1 MPHRTHLVLTSWF
14 DRQIVVMSR
23 FHTRHPLPLIA
34 GLGIF
39 APLALFVAAG
49 VGAKDGPEESVLPQV
64 DPPSKSTSPDLAK
77 APAVEF
83 RMLTLRAGEGPYP
96 WSVPGRFVRS
106 FVTNDPNNLELV
118 TSAAVKGRPEL
129 DSQIEWDVTP
139 PAGFQLPAGAVLRGQ
154 KLALNLIRPDGNL
167 SGAGEPLS
175 LTVRCRVAVDGRVFT
190 RVTRL
195 EQDLRDRLRQE
206 YVDLERAYIPAR
218 SELLDEEQF
227 KRTYG
232 KKYPAVVFSELNW
245 SKLPGRDERY
255 PVILA
260 TEELLRTIQQT
271 RTLYGRPLVVSS
283 GFRNPVRQVEVHG
296 TVAESHHQYGRAVDL
311 YVAPDSAPPK
321 TGRKVASEGDWL
333 RLAASTLRGGG
344 VWVEPMLDCHVN
356 TDGCHVHVDVRE
368 SGTRSEIAQVSGK
381 VTDPSGLPV
390 PGATV
395 RLAGMPAQTNA
406 WGSFT
411 IKHVLTPKEYEL
423 TVEAPGRGVKSQKL
437 TVGGPATTV
446 ALQMP
451 NDPNPTLMARAEE
464 AQPASNGKF
473 SVRVFVRNAG
483 PSAALGLRLAAGP
496 SDLPSRGGSVS
507 PAHLPLVGPGQETAI
522 QLELPARPTKNGQAD
537 VSDGMPVVL
546 TASYRNAEGETRG
559 QALRLNVSV
568 PVGKESQVSKEA
580 NAASLSTPITGTS
593 EKRSNADLGAAAGGL
608 TLGGA
613 AAVAGALARR
623 RLKRP
628 SEPASEPSVDPAQ
641 SLPDQK

>member
-1 MPHRTHLVLTSWF
+1 
-14 DRQIVVMSR
+14 MSR
-23 FHTRHPLPLIA
+23 SRFRHKLPLLA

-39 APLALFVAAG
+39 APLAFFVAAG
-49 VGAKDGPEESVLPQV
+49 AGAKDGPEESILPQADPAPRAATPEVPAAAAV
-64 DPPSKSTSPDLAK
+64 D
-77 APAVEF
+77 F

-118 TSAAVKGRPEL
+118 TSASVKGRPDL
-129 DSQIEWDVTP
+129 DSQIEWEVTP
-139 PAGFQLPAGAVLRGQ
+139 PAGFQVPAGVPLRGQ
-154 KLALNLIRPDGNL
+154 KLALTLIRPDGNPT
-167 SGAGEPLS
+167 GAGDSLS
-175 LTVRCRVAVDGRVFT
+175 LMVRCRVTVNGRVYT
-190 RVTRL
+190 RAASL
-195 EQDLRDRLRQE
+195 QQDLRDRLRQE
-206 YVDLERAYIPAR
+206 YVDLERAYVPAR

-245 SKLPGRDERY
+245 SKLPGREGRY

-271 RTLYGRPLVVSS
+271 RVLYGRPLVVSS

-321 TGRKVASEGDWL
+321 TGRTVASEGDWL

-368 SGTRSEIAQVSGK
+368 NGTRSEIAQVTGTIS
-381 VTDPSGLPV
+381 DPSGLPI

-406 WGSFT
+406 WGVFT
-411 IKHVLTPKEYEL
+411 LKHVLTPKEYEL
-423 TVEAPGRGVKSQKL
+423 SVEAPGRGVKTQKL
-437 TVGGPATTV
+437 AVAGPATTV

-451 NDPNPTLMARAEE
+451 ADPNPALVARADA
-464 AQPASNGKF
+464 AQTGANGKV

-496 SDLPSRGGSVS
+496 SDLPSRGGTVI
-507 PAHLPLVGPGQETAI
+507 PAHFPSVGPGQETAI
-522 QLELPARPTKNGQAD
+522 QLELPARPARSASAD
-537 VSDGMPVVL
+537 GGDGMPVVF

-559 QALRLNVSV
+559 QALRLNVPLPERSETQ
-568 PVGKESQVSKEA
+568 PAIERTEVSTPTPSRA
-580 NAASLSTPITGTS
+580 NAERRTNP
-593 EKRSNADLGAAAGGL
+593 DVGAAAGGL
-608 TLGGA
+608 ALGGA
-613 AAVAGALARR
+613 AAAASALARR
-623 RLKRP
+623 RSKRLP
-628 SEPASEPSVDPAQ
+628 EPPGEPSVDPAQ
-641 SLPDQK
+641 APPRAR